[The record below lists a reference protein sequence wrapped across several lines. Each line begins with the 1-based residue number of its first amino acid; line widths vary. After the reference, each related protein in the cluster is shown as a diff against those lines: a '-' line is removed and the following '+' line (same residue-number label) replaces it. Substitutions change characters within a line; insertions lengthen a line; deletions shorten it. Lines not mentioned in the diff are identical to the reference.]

1 MRALHALTA
10 VENYVG
16 LFGNAMNLALH
27 RHCSNDDD
35 DLTYYS
41 SAIECHN
48 ITVLTKKRSK
58 ITVLNTG
65 N

>member
-16 LFGNAMNLALH
+16 LFGNAMNSALH
-27 RHCSNDDD
+27 RHWSNDD